1 MFQGGATD
9 KRVTISAKYKNA
21 TLPSDTVA
29 ERATCTPLCALYVL
43 NKSCV
48 KQRCYGKIFLIVNQF
63 SVSS

>member
-21 TLPSDTVA
+21 TLPSDTVE
-29 ERATCTPLCALYVL
+29 ERATCTALCALYVL

-48 KQRCYGKIFLIVNQF
+48 NQPCCGQF
-63 SVSS
+63 F